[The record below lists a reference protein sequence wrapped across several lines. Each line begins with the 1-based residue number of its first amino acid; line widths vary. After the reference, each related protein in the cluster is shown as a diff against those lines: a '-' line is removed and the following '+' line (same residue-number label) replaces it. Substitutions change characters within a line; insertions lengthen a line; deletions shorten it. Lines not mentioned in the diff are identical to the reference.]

1 MFVVDVVILRKAKKK
16 LAKPKAF
23 AYLLTTGIIWC
34 METVNELRGA
44 AWIAFLLERGGYK
57 SLAELHKAL
66 DLVESVQSWSQYK
79 AGVSPQE
86 STVRLVD
93 KAVPGSASL
102 FLNGPLGLP
111 LWAVLEGDMAVC
123 QKVVSDLL
131 NAYVEPEPWMSVAR
145 RPVASMGDA
154 ERLKALL
161 EIVLPKSLWQPD
173 SAGSVRFNP
182 NAPHKIELVGWLSL
196 PELLDRAEN
205 PLAIQYLKDKLNA
218 GEENIIK
225 SAVLGFVSKLTGKTA
240 FVDRSKDNLTNP
252 SYVLAFIALIQIAN
266 ESRDKTLMNAPAF
279 IKNGIRQAVA
289 DSFGSDIAL
298 FVENL

>member
-1 MFVVDVVILRKAKKK
+1 
-16 LAKPKAF
+16 
-23 AYLLTTGIIWC
+23 

-44 AWIAFLLERGGYK
+44 TWIAFLLERGGYK
-57 SLAELHKAL
+57 SLAELHEAL
-66 DLVESVQSWSQYK
+66 DLVGSVQSWSQYK

-93 KAVPGSASL
+93 KVVPGSASL

-123 QKVVSDLL
+123 QRVVSDLL
-131 NAYVEPEPWMSVAR
+131 TGYLEPEPWMSVSR

-161 EIVLPKSLWQPD
+161 EIVLPRALWQPESPD
-173 SAGSVRFNP
+173 SMRFNP

-205 PLAIQYLKDKLNA
+205 PLASQYLKDKLKA
-218 GEENIIK
+218 AEENIIK
-225 SAVLGFVSKLTGKTA
+225 NAVFGFVSKLTGKTA
-240 FVDRSKDNLTNP
+240 FADRSKDNLTNQ
-252 SYVLAFIALIQIAN
+252 SYVLAFIAMVQIAN

-279 IKNGIRQAVA
+279 LKAGIKQAVF
-289 DSFGSDIAL
+289 DSFGSDVAL
-298 FVENL
+298 FVEGL